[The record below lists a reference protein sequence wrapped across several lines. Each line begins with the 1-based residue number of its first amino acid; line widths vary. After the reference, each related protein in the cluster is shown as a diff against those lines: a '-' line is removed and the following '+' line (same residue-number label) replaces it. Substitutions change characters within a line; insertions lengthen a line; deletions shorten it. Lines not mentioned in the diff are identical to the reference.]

1 MKRLAP
7 LFFLALAACS
17 GGGSTNGGST
27 GPKPVASVSVTAATT
42 QISVGQQIALN
53 FVALD
58 AQGAA
63 LTGRTVTWTSSNAL
77 VATVTTTGIVS
88 GVSPGTA
95 TIMATVEGKI
105 GSTVI
110 TVQAVQTACA
120 GATPLSL
127 SVGEVRLLT
136 GTDRSAICLTGGASA
151 SEYMLLAF
159 NNSLD
164 TTGQALGVKL
174 DATNTAQAVG
184 LPAAALVAPVIPGL
198 TATPGARSTR
208 NREFDV
214 ALRERERRE
223 LGPALRAG
231 NRPAAYAQLRAS
243 RAAGGVV
250 PGGPSLIRG
259 LAPAPAV
266 GDLVTLNTN
275 AFSACTDSSQTN
287 VGRVRAIGAASI
299 VLADTAAPAGGF
311 TTADYQSFATTFDT
325 LVYAL
330 DTTAFGAPSDMD
342 SNGRIV
348 IFFTPAVNKLT
359 APGASSVIGGF
370 FYARDLFPRAGNQAL
385 GLQACPTSNEGEMF
399 YVPVVDSASLYNGH
413 FKTKSVLLTD
423 VIATLAH
430 EFQHL
435 INAGRRI
442 YVNNADDFE
451 ATWLNEG
458 LSHMAEELL
467 FYRATRL
474 NPKSN
479 LTLSLINAN
488 DPGFAITNAY
498 QVDNLGRYSSYLKAP
513 DTSSP
518 YANNDDLT
526 SRGATWSF
534 LRFAVDLGTS
544 SQNTYFRALVN
555 SQKDGM
561 VNLSAVLG
569 PVFTGGIGVGLRS
582 WAIANFIDD
591 AGLTTN
597 PQYQFASWN
606 FRNVLFNQLGNTGFP
621 LQAKAL
627 LDKTSQSFTLPAGG
641 AGYMRFRVNPT
652 IQATIVPSLLQPAVE
667 LILVRTQ

>member
-1 MKRLAP
+1 MKHLAP
-7 LFFLALAACS
+7 FVLLAAAAC
-17 GGGSTNGGST
+17 GGGSSSGGGST

-42 QISVGQQIALN
+42 VISVGQQIALN

-58 AQGAA
+58 ASGAA
-63 LTGRTVTWTSSNAL
+63 VTGRTVTWASSNSL

-95 TIMATVEGKI
+95 TISATVEGKI

-136 GTDRSAICLTGGASA
+136 GADRSAICLTGGAAA

-184 LPAAALVAPVIPGL
+184 PPAAAQLALAGPGL
-198 TATPGARSTR
+198 ATLPHAAPAL

-214 ALRERERRE
+214 AMRERERRE
-223 LGPALRAG
+223 LGPALRSGGRAMV
-231 NRPAAYAQLRAS
+231 YARLRAA
-243 RAAGGVV
+243 RATGGLV
-250 PGGPSLIRG
+250 PGASSLLRG
-259 LAPAPAV
+259 LAASPAV
-266 GDLVTLNTN
+266 GDLVRLNTN
-275 AFSACTDSSQTN
+275 AFNACTDSSKMN
-287 VGRVRAIGAASI
+287 VGRVRAIGASAI
-299 VLADTAAPAGGF
+299 ILADTGAPAGGF

-330 DTTAFGAPSDMD
+330 DTAAFGAPSDMD
-342 SNGRIV
+342 NNGRIV
-348 IFFTPAVNKLT
+348 IFFTQAVNQLT
-359 APGASSVIGGF
+359 AAGAGSVIGGF
-370 FYARDLFPRAGNQAL
+370 FFARDLFPVAGNPAL

-399 YVPVVDSASLYNGH
+399 YVPVVDSASTYNGF
-413 FKTKSVLLTD
+413 FKTKSALLTD

-442 YVNNADDFE
+442 YVNDADDFE

-458 LSHMAEELL
+458 LSHVAEELL

-474 NPKSN
+474 TPKNN
-479 LTLSLINAN
+479 LTLALISAN
-488 DPGFAITNAY
+488 DPGFTITNAY

-513 DTSSP
+513 DASSP
-518 YANNDDLT
+518 YADNDNLST
-526 SRGATWSF
+526 RGATWSF
-534 LRFAVDLGTS
+534 LRYAVDLGAS
-544 SQNTYFRALVN
+544 PQETYFRALVN
-555 SQKDGM
+555 SKKDGM

-569 PVFTGGIGVGLRS
+569 PVFTGGIGEALRS
-582 WAIANFIDD
+582 WAIANFLDD

-597 PQYQFASWN
+597 AQYQFASWN
-606 FRNVLFNQLGNTGFP
+606 FRNVLFNQLGNAGFP
-621 LQAKAL
+621 LQAKPL

-652 IQATIVPSLLQPAVE
+652 IQATIVPSLLQPAIE